1 MERLPWNAIGTDLA
15 SVRAHEIGLGMS
27 PANARGSYQSV
38 REREATGRLAR
49 SRVPRSTHAQWS
61 PSQRQHDPLELLAE
75 QAKTRVPDLVPI
87 RYGRMAATPFGYY
100 RGAAY
105 PMAAD
110 LSSTPRTGLA
120 VQLCGDAH
128 LSNFG
133 GFASPERDQVFDVND
148 FDETHVG
155 PFEWDVKR
163 LAASLDIASRS
174 RSFDPQVGKSIVA
187 KSVRSYRETIREFAT
202 MRYLDIW
209 YSRLDVTDIVA
220 RWGTEARTDLKI
232 AFQKTVAKAQTRDR
246 LKAAAKLTREVN
258 GELRFISDPPLV
270 VPVEELFG
278 DVDAQQIE
286 ETIDQTLRSYHR
298 SLTGDRRRLLKS
310 HRLVDV
316 ARKVVGVGSVGTR
329 AWVALMLGR
338 DHDDPLILQIK
349 EAEASVLER
358 FVGTSP
364 YTNHGQRVV
373 EGQRIMQA
381 TGDIFLGW
389 ARVTELDGT
398 GRDYYLRQLWDW
410 KASADVD
417 AMSPELLAIYGQI
430 CGWTLARAHA
440 RSGDAIAIG
449 SYLGSSDVFDR
460 AVTEFASAYAD
471 QNAHD
476 HQALVTAIAAGTVVS
491 RAGV

>member
-1 MERLPWNAIGTDLA
+1 
-15 SVRAHEIGLGMS
+15 MS
-27 PANARGSYQSV
+27 PTNTKDSHQSVQGREARG
-38 REREATGRLAR
+38 RLTR

-61 PSQRQHDPLELLAE
+61 PDQRQNEPLELLAE
-75 QAKTRVPDLVPI
+75 QAKTRVADLVPI
-87 RYGRMAATPFGYY
+87 RHGRMAASPFGYY

-110 LSSTPRTGLA
+110 LSLVPRTGLL

-155 PFEWDVKR
+155 PFEWDIKR

-174 RSFDPQVGKSIVA
+174 RGFDPTVGRSIVA

-202 MRYLDIW
+202 KRYLDIW
-209 YSRLDVTDIVA
+209 YSRLNVAGIIA
-220 RWGTEARTDLKI
+220 RWGPDARADLKV
-232 AFQKTVAKAQTRDR
+232 AFEKTVAKAQTKDR
-246 LKAAAKLTREVN
+246 LKAAAKLTHEVD
-258 GELRFISDPPLV
+258 GEMRFISDPPLI
-270 VPVEELFG
+270 VPLGELIG
-278 DVDAQQIE
+278 ELDAQQIA
-286 ETIDQTLRSYHR
+286 ETIDEALHSYRR
-298 SLTGDRRRLLKS
+298 SLTADRRLLLES
-310 HRLVDV
+310 HRLVHV

-338 DHDDPLILQIK
+338 GNDDPLILQIK

-358 FVGTSP
+358 FLGNST

-389 ARVTELDGT
+389 ARVAEVDGVR
-398 GRDYYLRQLWDW
+398 RDYYMRQLWDW
-410 KASADVD
+410 KVSADVD
-417 AMSPELLAIYGQI
+417 SMSPELLAIYGQV

-449 SYLGSSDVFDR
+449 SYLGSSDTFDR
-460 AVTEFASAYAD
+460 AVTEFAHAYAD
-471 QNAHD
+471 QNAKD
-476 HQALVTAIAAGTVVS
+476 HQALVAAIAAGTVVS
-491 RAGV
+491 KPGV

>member
-1 MERLPWNAIGTDLA
+1 M
-15 SVRAHEIGLGMS
+15 
-27 PANARGSYQSV
+27 
-38 REREATGRLAR
+38 
-49 SRVPRSTHAQWS
+49 
-61 PSQRQHDPLELLAE
+61 
-75 QAKTRVPDLVPI
+75 
-87 RYGRMAATPFGYY
+87 
-100 RGAAY
+100 
-105 PMAAD
+105 
-110 LSSTPRTGLA
+110 
-120 VQLCGDAH
+120 QLCGDAH

-148 FDETHVG
+148 FDETHIG
-155 PFEWDVKR
+155 PFEWDIKR

-174 RSFDPQVGKSIVA
+174 RSFDPQVGRSIVA

-202 MRYLDIW
+202 KRYLDIW

-220 RWGTEARTDLKI
+220 RWGTEARTDLKV

-246 LKAAAKLTREVN
+246 LKAAAKLTREVD
-258 GELRFISDPPLV
+258 GELRFISDPPLL

-278 DVDAQQIE
+278 DVNAQQIE

-298 SLTGDRRRLLKS
+298 SLSGDRRRLLKS
-310 HRLVDV
+310 HRLVHV

-338 DHDDPLILQIK
+338 GNDDPLILQIK

-358 FVGTSP
+358 FLGTST

-398 GRDYYLRQLWDW
+398 DRDYYLRQLWDW
-410 KASADVD
+410 KASADVE

-460 AVTEFASAYAD
+460 AVTEFAGAYAD
-471 QNAHD
+471 QNSYD
-476 HQALVTAIAAGTVVS
+476 HQALVSAIAAGTVVS
-491 RAGV
+491 KAGV

>member
-1 MERLPWNAIGTDLA
+1 M
-15 SVRAHEIGLGMS
+15 
-27 PANARGSYQSV
+27 
-38 REREATGRLAR
+38 
-49 SRVPRSTHAQWS
+49 HAQWS
-61 PSQRQHDPLELLAE
+61 SSQRRHDPLELLAE

-87 RYGRMAATPFGYY
+87 RHGRMAATPFGYY

-110 LSSTPRTGLA
+110 LSSAPRTGLV

-155 PFEWDVKR
+155 PFEWDIKR

-174 RSFDPQVGKSIVA
+174 RGFDPTVGRSIVA

-202 MRYLDIW
+202 MRNLDIW
-209 YSRLDVTDIVA
+209 YSRLDVTGIIA
-220 RWGTEARTDLKI
+220 RWGPEARTDLKA
-232 AFQKTVAKAQTRDR
+232 AFQKTVAKAQSRDR
-246 LKAAAKLTREVN
+246 LKAAAKLTREVD
-258 GELRFISDPPLV
+258 GEMRFISDPPLV
-270 VPVEELFG
+270 VPLEELLG
-278 DVDAQQIE
+278 SADAQQVE
-286 ETIDQTLRSYHR
+286 ATIDQALDSYQR
-298 SLTGDRRRLLKS
+298 SLTPDRRLLLTS
-310 HRLVDV
+310 HHLVHV

-338 DHDDPLILQIK
+338 GNDDPLILQIK

-358 FVGTSP
+358 FLSKST

-381 TGDIFLGW
+381 VGDIFLGW
-389 ARVTELDGT
+389 ARVTEIDGAR
-398 GRDYYLRQLWDW
+398 RDYYMRQLWDW
-410 KASADVD
+410 KISADVD
-417 AMSPELLAIYGQI
+417 SMSPELLAIYGQI

-449 SYLGSSDVFDR
+449 SYLGTGDSFDR
-460 AVTEFASAYAD
+460 AVTDFAAAYAD
-471 QNAHD
+471 QNAID
-476 HQALVTAIAAGTVVS
+476 HEALVAAIAAGTVAS
-491 RAGV
+491 QAGV

>member
-1 MERLPWNAIGTDLA
+1 
-15 SVRAHEIGLGMS
+15 MS
-27 PANARGSYQSV
+27 PTNTNDSHQSV
-38 REREATGRLAR
+38 QEREAKGRAAR
-49 SRVPRSTHAQWS
+49 SRVPRSAHAHWS
-61 PSQRQHDPLELLAE
+61 PELRQHDPLELLAE
-75 QAKTRVPDLVPI
+75 QAKTRVSDLIPI
-87 RYGRMAATPFGYY
+87 RHGRMAATPFGYY

-110 LSSTPRTGLA
+110 LSSAPRTGLV

-133 GFASPERDQVFDVND
+133 GFASPERDEVFDVND

-155 PFEWDVKR
+155 PFEWDIKR
-163 LAASLDIASRS
+163 LAASLDVASRS
-174 RSFDPQVGKSIVA
+174 KGFDSRVGRSIVA
-187 KSVRSYRETIREFAT
+187 KSVRSYRETIREFAS

-209 YSRLDVTDIVA
+209 YSRLDVTGIIA
-220 RWGTEARTDLKI
+220 RWGTEARTDLKM
-232 AFQKTVAKAQTRDR
+232 AFQKTVAKAQTKDR
-246 LKAAAKLTREVN
+246 LKAAAKLTREVD
-258 GELRFISDPPLV
+258 GKMRFISDPPLI
-270 VPVEELFG
+270 VPLEELFG
-278 DVDAQQIE
+278 EPDAQQIE
-286 ETIDQTLRSYHR
+286 VATDKTLHSYRH
-298 SLTGDRRRLLKS
+298 SLTEDRRRLLS
-310 HRLVDV
+310 GHRLVDV

-338 DHDDPLILQIK
+338 GNDDPLILQIK

-358 FVGTSP
+358 FLGNSA

-389 ARVTELDGT
+389 AQVAEVDGVM
-398 GRDYYLRQLWDW
+398 RDYYIRQLWDW
-410 KASADVD
+410 KVSADVD
-417 AMSPELLAIYGQI
+417 SMSPELLAIYGQM

-449 SYLGSSDVFDR
+449 SYLGASDSFDR

-471 QNAHD
+471 QNAND
-476 HQALVTAIAAGTVVS
+476 HQALVAAIAEGSVAS
-491 RAGV
+491 KPGV

>member
-1 MERLPWNAIGTDLA
+1 
-15 SVRAHEIGLGMS
+15 
-27 PANARGSYQSV
+27 
-38 REREATGRLAR
+38 
-49 SRVPRSTHAQWS
+49 
-61 PSQRQHDPLELLAE
+61 
-75 QAKTRVPDLVPI
+75 
-87 RYGRMAATPFGYY
+87 MAASPFGYY

-110 LSSTPRTGLA
+110 LSLVPRTGLL

-155 PFEWDVKR
+155 PFEWDIKR

-174 RSFDPQVGKSIVA
+174 RGFDPTVGRSIVA

-202 MRYLDIW
+202 KRYLDIW
-209 YSRLDVTDIVA
+209 YSRLNVAGIIA
-220 RWGTEARTDLKI
+220 RWGPDARADLKV
-232 AFQKTVAKAQTRDR
+232 AFEKTVAKAQTKDR
-246 LKAAAKLTREVN
+246 LKAAAKLTHEVD
-258 GELRFISDPPLV
+258 GEMRFISDPPLI
-270 VPVEELFG
+270 VPLGELIG
-278 DVDAQQIE
+278 ELDAQQIA
-286 ETIDQTLRSYHR
+286 ETIDEALHSYRR
-298 SLTGDRRRLLKS
+298 SLTADRRLLLES
-310 HRLVDV
+310 HRLVHV

-338 DHDDPLILQIK
+338 GNDDPLILQIK

-358 FVGTSP
+358 FLGNST

-389 ARVTELDGT
+389 ARVAEVDGVS
-398 GRDYYLRQLWDW
+398 RDYYMRQLWDW
-410 KASADVD
+410 KVSADVD
-417 AMSPELLAIYGQI
+417 SMSPELLAIYGQV

-449 SYLGSSDVFDR
+449 SYLGSSDTFDR
-460 AVTEFASAYAD
+460 AVTEFAHAYAD
-471 QNAHD
+471 QNAKD
-476 HQALVTAIAAGTVVS
+476 HQALVAAIAAGTVVS
-491 RAGV
+491 KPGV